1 MPDTLENRRL
11 VRIEREGEVALLVID
26 NPPVNTG
33 TAAVRGELAEALR
46 TVAADDAVEAIVLI
60 GADRHFLSGSD
71 LREFAG
77 ELAKP
82 ELPDVL
88 DLVERC
94 RQPVVAALSGTT
106 LGGGLELALA
116 CDARIAA
123 PGGRVGLPEVTFGMI
138 PGAGGTQRTLR
149 LLPPSRVLELVT
161 SGKALGVEQAAE
173 EGLIDAVA
181 AGPLREAAVR
191 LARQLA
197 AKRVLRTGPVREDT
211 PGALETAAVQALSRE
226 GLRPAVT
233 AAIGAVFAGVAGP
246 AEAALAHERAE
257 FHRLRSSREA
267 AARRR
272 LFFARAEALK
282 TTTGKGRRSV
292 GPVGVVGAGTMGAGI
307 ARAVV
312 EVGERVVLLDQDPD
326 VLARARVRIE
336 EAWDRQAASGRL
348 DGAEAA
354 RRRELLSTDDEF
366 AALADAAMVIEAV
379 FEDYDAKAGAL
390 AAVEAVVGAGV
401 PLGTNTSY
409 LDIDTIAA
417 RLSDPDRLV
426 GTHFFSPAHRSG
438 VLEVVRGAKTA
449 EAAMEAALALAAR
462 LRKVPIVAGA
472 SEGFAGNR
480 IYQAYR
486 HQCELLV
493 EDGATPSAV
502 DAALTGFGFAMGPF
516 AVADLAGLDIAW
528 RTRRRH
534 DGDRDPRARYPEVAD
549 RLVEAGRLGQ
559 KTSAGWYRYPRGSR
573 IPQRDPFVDRL
584 IAESR
589 REKGITPREIP
600 SEEIVERA
608 LLAMANESALVL
620 EEGVAASPSDID
632 LLLTLGY
639 GFPGHAGGIAFWTAG
654 LDPAA
659 RHRGQRRLAEAT
671 GHGFRAGD
679 LTLLR

>member
-1 MPDTLENRRL
+1 MPDASENRRL
-11 VRIEREGEVALLVID
+11 VRLEREGEIALLVID

-33 TAAVRGELAEALR
+33 TAAVRGELAAALR
-46 TVAADDAVEAIVLI
+46 SVAADDSVAAVVLI
-60 GADRHFLSGSD
+60 GAGRHFLSGSD

-82 ELPDVL
+82 ELPEVVEL
-88 DLVERC
+88 IERC
-94 RQPVVAALSGTT
+94 RHPVVAALSGTT

-123 PGGRVGLPEVTFGMI
+123 PGGRVGLPEVAFGML

-173 EGLIDAVA
+173 EGLIDAIA
-181 AGPLREAAVR
+181 TGSLREDAVR
-191 LARQLA
+191 LARRTV
-197 AKRVLRTGPVREDT
+197 AKRLLRTSPVREEA
-211 PGALETAAVQALSRE
+211 PGALETAAVEAVARE
-226 GLRPAVT
+226 GLRPAVL
-233 AAIGAVFAGVAGP
+233 AAVSAVVAGVAAP
-246 AEAALAHERAE
+246 AELALAHERAE

-272 LFFARAEALK
+272 LFFARTEARK
-282 TTTGKGRRSV
+282 TAPARGRRSV

-312 EVGERVVLLDQDPD
+312 ESGERAILLDRDAE
-326 VLARARVRIE
+326 VAERARAGIE
-336 EAWDRQAASGRL
+336 EAWRRQAASGRL
-348 DGAEAA
+348 AAAEVA
-354 RRRELLSTDDEF
+354 RRRESLSAGSEF
-366 AALADAAMVIEAV
+366 AALAEAGLVIEAV
-379 FEDYDAKAGAL
+379 FEDYEAKANAL
-390 AAVEAVVGAGV
+390 AAVEAVVDPGI

-409 LDIDTIAA
+409 LDIDVLAA
-417 RLSDPDRLV
+417 RLADPNRLA

-438 VLEVVRGAKTA
+438 VLEVVRGAKTGETA
-449 EAAMEAALALAAR
+449 TEAALALAAM
-462 LRKVPIVAGA
+462 LRKVPILAGA
-472 SEGFAGNR
+472 SEGFVGNR
-480 IYQAYR
+480 VYQAYR
-486 HQCELLV
+486 YQCELLV

-502 DAALTGFGFAMGPF
+502 DAALAGFGFAMGPF

-534 DGDRDPRARYPEVAD
+534 DHGRDPRARYPDVAD

-559 KTSAGWYRYPRGSR
+559 KTSAGWYRYAPGSR
-573 IPQRDPFVDRL
+573 TPRPDPFVDRL
-584 IAESR
+584 VAESR
-589 REKGITPREIP
+589 RAKGITPREIP
-600 SEEIVERA
+600 PEEILGRA

-639 GFPGHAGGIAFWTAG
+639 GFPGHVGGIAFWTAG

-659 RHRGQRRLAEAT
+659 RQRGQRRLAEAT

-679 LTLLR
+679 LALLR